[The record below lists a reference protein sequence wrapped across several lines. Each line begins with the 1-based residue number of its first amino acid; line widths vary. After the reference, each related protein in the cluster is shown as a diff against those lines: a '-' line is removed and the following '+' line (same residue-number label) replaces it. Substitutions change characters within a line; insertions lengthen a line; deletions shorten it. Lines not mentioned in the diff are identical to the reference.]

1 MRFVTAQALGMPVLG
16 TTFWRCTASEVGM
29 LDSDPGR
36 DDPEP
41 SRQEPQEPLGPVET
55 PEPGVVDVPEPGVV
69 EVPERRV

>member
-1 MRFVTAQALGMPVLG
+1 MSDSRPGDPHARL
-16 TTFWRCTASEVGM
+16 ASKPP
-29 LDSDPGR
+29 DPGR

-41 SRQEPQEPLGPVET
+41 SRPGPQEPLGPAEI